1 MIAALF
7 SGGKDSTLA
16 LHKASTNMKI
26 DLLISVIPENDFS
39 YMFHKP
45 NIMLTKMQAEALN
58 IAHTFVKTK
67 GEKELELK
75 DLEEALLENK
85 VDTLITG
92 AVASNYQK
100 SRIEALC
107 KKHNIK
113 HYAPLWN
120 IDPIEELN
128 ELAMNYNVIITQVS
142 AEGFDESMLGKRIDG
157 EMIKRL
163 IELHKKYRINM
174 LFEGGEAES
183 FVLDAP
189 LFLKKIEIKKAH
201 IEKEGSVG
209 RYVIDEAILTSKKQD
224 Y

>member
-209 RYVIDEAILTSKKQD
+209 RYVIDEAILTSKK
-224 Y
+224 